1 MKTRS
6 LSVLALAG
14 LAATLGMGPATAQ
27 LPNNGTPLY
36 SYFYYSDATYTQ
48 LVGGGSDNCNGYFGS
63 GTVTQYKVVEQIGVC
78 RNGMAIYW

>member
-1 MKTRS
+1 MKTRF

-14 LAATLGMGPATAQ
+14 LVGTLGMGPATAQ

-36 SYFYYSDATYTQ
+36 SYFYYSNATYTQ
-48 LVGGGSDNCNGYFGS
+48 LVGGGSDDCNGYHGS
-63 GTVTQYKVVEQIGVC
+63 GIATRYEVVEQIGVC